1 MAAVVVE
8 TMVAAEATV
17 VHVVENGSCKHVA
30 AAEIAVSRRAVVEVE
45 VAVASTIAS
54 GVVGVVVAAAV
65 AVAVAVTVAA
75 KAASSMFACWASTL
89 FLLLFLLGCESE
101 SGEGDRRIML
111 VPRTDGRWL
120 TACGRVNTSVITGR
134 SFTLLTSRPSFLSRS
149 R

>member
-45 VAVASTIAS
+45 VASTIAS
-54 GVVGVVVAAAV
+54 GVAGVVVAAAV

-75 KAASSMFACWASTL
+75 KVASSMFAC
-89 FLLLFLLGCESE
+89 
-101 SGEGDRRIML
+101 
-111 VPRTDGRWL
+111 
-120 TACGRVNTSVITGR
+120 
-134 SFTLLTSRPSFLSRS
+134 
-149 R
+149 